1 MRLQALGSTR
11 PAHMFVSGWI
21 RQIRACS
28 AWLVIMERQCALPRM
43 PGATDNGVPPRFRP
57 KALRQGHRLTALP
70 TVKGKL
76 ASLGA
81 YGAP

>member
-1 MRLQALGSTR
+1 MTTPDPELQWGRCVNAAEGS
-11 PAHMFVSGWI
+11 
-21 RQIRACS
+21 
-28 AWLVIMERQCALPRM
+28 LVIMERQCALPRM